1 MYKWFFFIGGCM
13 QIENIAELAEQVYFT
28 ILSELSLD
36 DKQSGFIESDGHCG
50 TKNTERGT
58 DLYFVIE
65 ETINEYMENLK

>member
-1 MYKWFFFIGGCM
+1 M